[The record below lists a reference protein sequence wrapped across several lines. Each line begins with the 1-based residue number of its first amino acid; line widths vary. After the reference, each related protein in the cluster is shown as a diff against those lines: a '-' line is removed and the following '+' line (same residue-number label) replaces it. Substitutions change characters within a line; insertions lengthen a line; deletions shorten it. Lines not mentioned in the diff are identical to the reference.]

1 MVVVVAVAVVVDV
14 AVAVAMAAAVA
25 VVVVVAV
32 AEVVDVWR
40 GRKEVEEMEEEVEE
54 VGWAGLVWAGLG
66 WAGLSWAELGWA
78 GLGPTNG
85 HMCWS
90 TPPTRK
96 LSIFSKKYLVFVW
109 EVWEVFFT
117 KKYTKVMECLSKM
130 NKSLR

>member
-1 MVVVVAVAVVVDV
+1 M

-40 GRKEVEEMEEEVEE
+40 GRKEVVEEMEEVVEE
-54 VGWAGLVWAGLG
+54 VGWAGLVWAVG

-96 LSIFSKKYLVFVW
+96 LSIFSKKCLVFVW
-109 EVWEVFFT
+109 EVWEVFFI
-117 KKYTKVMECLSKM
+117 
-130 NKSLR
+130 KSMQK

>member
-1 MVVVVAVAVVVDV
+1 MAVVVDV

-40 GRKEVEEMEEEVEE
+40 GRKEVVEEMEVEE

-109 EVWEVFFT
+109 EVFFT
-117 KKYTKVMECLSKM
+117 QEYAKVMECLSKI